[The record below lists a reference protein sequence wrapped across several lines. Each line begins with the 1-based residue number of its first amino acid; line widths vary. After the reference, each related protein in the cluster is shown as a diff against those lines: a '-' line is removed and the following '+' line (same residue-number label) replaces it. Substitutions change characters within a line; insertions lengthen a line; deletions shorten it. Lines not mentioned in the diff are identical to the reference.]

1 MKRKNKSIKSAIP
14 EVIANPTSSA
24 SEQYRTVATNI
35 AFILKDKKL
44 STFAISSAEAGAGK
58 STTALNVASALAQQG
73 KRVLLIDGDLR
84 KPTLHKKAMIS
95 NNKGLSSIIVKDTPI
110 TECITQMKALP
121 NLAIVPAGP
130 IAPNPSELIN
140 SNKMSK
146 FIEDIK
152 SSNVFDII
160 VVDTPPILVVNDT
173 ISIMP
178 YLDAISLVARHNKSR
193 KTDIS
198 ECIRQLD
205 QVKALNLGLILN
217 DQPKTEH
224 NYYYGT

>member
-1 MKRKNKSIKSAIP
+1 MKRKNKLIKNAIP
-14 EVIANPTSSA
+14 EVISNPTSAA
-24 SEQYRTVATNI
+24 SEQYRTIATNI

-95 NNKGLSSIIVKDTPI
+95 NSKGLSSIIVKDIPI
-110 TECITQMKALP
+110 NECITKMEALP

-130 IAPNPSELIN
+130 ISPNPTELIN

-146 FIEDIK
+146 FIEYIK
-152 SSNVFDII
+152 SSNIFDII

-173 ISIMP
+173 ISIMQ

-198 ECIRQLD
+198 ECIRQLN
-205 QVKALNLGLILN
+205 QIKAINLGIILN
-217 DQPKTEH
+217 DQPKTDH
-224 NYYYGT
+224 NYYYGA

>member
-1 MKRKNKSIKSAIP
+1 MKRKNKSIKNAMP

-24 SEQYRTVATNI
+24 SEQYRTIATNI
-35 AFILKDKKL
+35 AFILKDKELK
-44 STFAISSAEAGAGK
+44 TFAISSAEAGAGK

-73 KRVLLIDGDLR
+73 KQVLLIDGDLR

-95 NNKGLSSIIVKDTPI
+95 NSKGLSSIIVKDLPI
-110 TECITQMKALP
+110 KDCLNKMEILP
-121 NLAIVPAGP
+121 NLTIITAGP

-146 FIEDIK
+146 FINNIK
-152 SSNVFDII
+152 SSNVFDVII
-160 VVDTPPILVVNDT
+160 IDTPPILVVNDT
-173 ISIMP
+173 ISIMQ
-178 YLDAISLVARHNKSR
+178 YLDSIALVARHNKSL

-205 QVKALNLGLILN
+205 QIKAINLGIILN

-224 NYYYGT
+224 NYYYGA

>member
-1 MKRKNKSIKSAIP
+1 MKRKNKLIKNAIP
-14 EVIANPTSSA
+14 EVIANPTSAA
-24 SEQYRTVATNI
+24 SEQYRTIATNI

-95 NNKGLSSIIVKDTPI
+95 NSKGLSSIIVKDIPI
-110 TECITQMKALP
+110 NECITKMEALP

-130 IAPNPSELIN
+130 ISPNPTELIN

-146 FIEDIK
+146 FIEYIK
-152 SSNVFDII
+152 SSNIFDIV

-173 ISIMP
+173 ISIMQ

-198 ECIRQLD
+198 ECLRQLN
-205 QVKALNLGLILN
+205 QIKAINLGVILN

-224 NYYYGT
+224 NYYYGA

>member
-1 MKRKNKSIKSAIP
+1 MKRKNKLIKNAIP
-14 EVIANPTSSA
+14 EVIANPTSAA
-24 SEQYRTVATNI
+24 SEQYRTIATNI

-95 NNKGLSSIIVKDTPI
+95 NSKGLSSIIVKDIPI
-110 TECITQMKALP
+110 NECITKMEALP

-130 IAPNPSELIN
+130 ISPNPTELIN

-146 FIEDIK
+146 FIEYIK
-152 SSNVFDII
+152 SSNIFDII

-173 ISIMP
+173 ISIMQ

-198 ECIRQLD
+198 ECLRQLN
-205 QVKALNLGLILN
+205 QIKAINLGIILN

-224 NYYYGT
+224 NYYYGA

>member
-1 MKRKNKSIKSAIP
+1 MKRKNKLIKNAIP
-14 EVIANPTSSA
+14 EVIANPTSAA
-24 SEQYRTVATNI
+24 SEQYRTIATNI

-95 NNKGLSSIIVKDTPI
+95 NSKGLSSIIVKDIPI
-110 TECITQMKALP
+110 NECITKMETLP

-130 IAPNPSELIN
+130 ISPNPTELIN

-146 FIEDIK
+146 FIEYIK
-152 SSNVFDII
+152 SSNIFDIV

-173 ISIMP
+173 ISIMQ

-198 ECIRQLD
+198 ECLRQLN
-205 QVKALNLGLILN
+205 QIKAINLGVILN

-224 NYYYGT
+224 NYYYGA

>member
-14 EVIANPTSSA
+14 EVIANPTSSV

-110 TECITQMKALP
+110 KECITQMKALP

-130 IAPNPSELIN
+130 ISPNPSELIN

-146 FIEDIK
+146 FIDDIK
-152 SSNVFDII
+152 SSNIFDII

-173 ISIMP
+173 ISIMQN
-178 YLDAISLVARHNKSR
+178 LDAISLVARHNKSR

-198 ECIRQLD
+198 ECLRQLD
-205 QVKALNLGLILN
+205 QVKALNLGVILN

-224 NYYYGT
+224 NYYYGA